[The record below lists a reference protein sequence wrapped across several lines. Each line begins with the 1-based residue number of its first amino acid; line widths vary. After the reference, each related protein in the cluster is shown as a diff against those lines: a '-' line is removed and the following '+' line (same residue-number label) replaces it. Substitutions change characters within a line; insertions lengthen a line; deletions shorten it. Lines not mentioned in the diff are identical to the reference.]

1 MPFRFQKAVKIY
13 RNIND
18 FKVKNP
24 ILTVGTFDGVHLGH
38 RKILN
43 TLISEAEKRNGESV
57 VLTLYPHP
65 RKILDPN
72 YKDLFLLNTLDE
84 KAKLLED
91 AGIKHFIIYP
101 FTKNFAS
108 LSSCDFIENILYNKL
123 NVKMLV
129 VGYDHRFGKDRQG
142 NIDILRNCAEP
153 FKIDVHKVNAFMLNN
168 ETVSST
174 KIRNAV
180 LAGNIEKA
188 NTCLGYDY
196 FLSGDVVSGNKIGRT
211 IGFPTANI
219 DVHSEKLIPKSGVY
233 AVKIIIAEKAFSGML
248 NIGSRPTVDTSNKKT
263 IEAHIF
269 DFQENLYGKKIKIVF
284 KKYIREERKFENK
297 EALRQQLFQDKEF
310 AKQFLSD

>member
-1 MPFRFQKAVKIY
+1 MKIY

-24 ILTVGTFDGVHLGH
+24 VLTVGTFDGVHLGH
-38 RKILN
+38 RKILK
-43 TLISEAEKRNGESV
+43 TLIREAKKLNGEPV

-72 YKDLFLLNTLDE
+72 FKDLFLLNTLDE
-84 KAKLLED
+84 KAQLLENV
-91 AGIKHFIIYP
+91 GIKHIIIYP
-101 FTKNFAS
+101 FTKEFAS
-108 LSSCDFIENILYNKL
+108 LSSCNFIEKILHNEL
-123 NVKMLV
+123 NVKKLI

-142 NIDILRNCAEP
+142 NIDILRNCAHP
-153 FKIDVHKVNAFMLNN
+153 FNIDVKKVDAYMLNN

-196 FLSGDVVSGNKIGRT
+196 FLSGDVVSGNKIGRS
-211 IGFPTANI
+211 IDFPTANI

-248 NIGSRPTVDTSNKKT
+248 NIGSRPTVDTSNKQT

-269 DFQENLYGKKIKIVF
+269 DFQGNLYGEKIQISF
-284 KKYIREERKFENK
+284 KKYIREEQKFENK
-297 EALRQQLFQDKEF
+297 NALKLQLLKDKEY
-310 AKQFLSD
+310 AKNYLSY